1 MHNLA
6 NKQASK
12 SQQTAG
18 IVLLSLLATDARY
31 LKTLKQPHTHT
42 HTHTY
47 THDAYATWYVLQAK
61 PALLSLSLSLWLVC
75 ESLKVNN
82 LKASGVGGTRSL
94 RHLNHINRAKRN
106 GLCSAQL
113 SSAATCSC
121 CRTYLIICHQG
132 HVQSRLQPLQLRLTR
147 VACVCCCAPFV
158 RKHL

>member
-61 PALLSLSLSLWLVC
+61 PASLAVSLSLSS
-75 ESLKVNN
+75 SLC
-82 LKASGVGGTRSL
+82 G
-94 RHLNHINRAKRN
+94 
-106 GLCSAQL
+106 
-113 SSAATCSC
+113 
-121 CRTYLIICHQG
+121 
-132 HVQSRLQPLQLRLTR
+132 
-147 VACVCCCAPFV
+147 
-158 RKHL
+158 